1 MLSCVWLFVTP
12 WLWPTRLLCSW
23 IFQERIL
30 EWVAISY
37 SRGSSPTRDRTY
49 IGRQVPLPLHYL
61 LMSTVLFW
69 RLYTFKWASLVAQM
83 VKNLPAVWET
93 WIQCLGWEDPLEK
106 ETATHSSVLAS
117 EIPWTK
123 ESSRQKSMGS
133 GRKRIR
139 HDLVT
144 KQQQYQLL
152 FWCFF
157 SCFFDAVA

>member
-1 MLSCVWLFVTP
+1 M
-12 WLWPTRLLCSW
+12 
-23 IFQERIL
+23 
-30 EWVAISY
+30 A
-37 SRGSSPTRDRTY
+37 RGKWSQY
-49 IGRQVPLPLHYL
+49 
-61 LMSTVLFW
+61 STV
-69 RLYTFKWASLVAQM
+69 YNNSLILHNNISVAGDSA
-83 VKNLPAVWET
+83 VKNPLET
-93 WIQCLGWEDPLEK
+93 QIQSLGWEDPTEK
-106 ETATHSSVLAS
+106 EMATHSSVLAS